1 MRVTSMVAGLALA
14 LAACAGGEK
23 ADDQA
28 AGDQAAGTETPAA
41 GTSEAPAGTGATHDV
56 DMTLVDGQYRF
67 VPEQLTI
74 KSGDVVR
81 YHNRQGGPHNVMFF
95 ADSIPAGAAA
105 VIDAD
110 MDESAPLTSQMAVTQ
125 DEIIT
130 IAFNGAPTGR
140 YHYTCVPHQAMGM
153 NGNII
158 VE

>member
-23 ADDQA
+23 AADDQVA
-28 AGDQAAGTETPAA
+28 NTTTPAA
-41 GTSEAPAGTGATHDV
+41 GTEAPAATGATHDI

-95 ADSIPAGAAA
+95 ADSIPSGAAA
-105 VIDAD
+105 VIDAG

-130 IAFNGAPTGR
+130 VAFNGAPAGQTVFHLHLHLLANKKFEEGSLSF
-140 YHYTCVPHQAMGM
+140 
-153 NGNII
+153 
-158 VE
+158 

>member
-1 MRVTSMVAGLALA
+1 MRVTSMVAGLALV
-14 LAACAGGEK
+14 LAACGGEK
-23 ADDQA
+23 AADDQA
-28 AGDQAAGTETPAA
+28 ATTSTPAA

-56 DMTLVDGQYRF
+56 DMTMVDGQYRF

-74 KSGDVVR
+74 KAGDVVR

-105 VIDAD
+105 VIDAG

-125 DEIIT
+125 DEVLT
-130 IAFNGAPTGR
+130 VSFDGAPAGR

>member
-105 VIDAD
+105 VIDAG

-125 DEIIT
+125 DEVIT
-130 IAFNGAPTGR
+130 VAFNGAPAGR

>member
-105 VIDAD
+105 VIDAG
-110 MDESAPLTSQMAVTQ
+110 MDESAPLTSQMAVAQ
-125 DEIIT
+125 DEVIT
-130 IAFNGAPTGR
+130 SAFNGAPAGR
-140 YHYTCVPHQAMGM
+140 YPHQAMGM

>member
-1 MRVTSMVAGLALA
+1 MRVTSMVAGLALV
-14 LAACAGGEK
+14 LAACGGEK
-23 ADDQA
+23 AADDQA
-28 AGDQAAGTETPAA
+28 AAANTTPAA
-41 GTSEAPAGTGATHDV
+41 GTSEAPTGTGATHDV

-67 VPEQLTI
+67 VPAELTI
-74 KSGDVVR
+74 KAGDVVR

-105 VIDAD
+105 AIDAG

-130 IAFNGAPTGR
+130 VSFSGAPAGR

-153 NGNII
+153 NGNIT

>member
-74 KSGDVVR
+74 KAGDVVR

-105 VIDAD
+105 VIDAG

-125 DEIIT
+125 DEVIT
-130 IAFNGAPTGR
+130 VAFNGAPAGR

>member
-14 LAACAGGEK
+14 LSACAGGEK
-23 ADDQA
+23 AADDQA
-28 AGDQAAGTETPAA
+28 AGDQAANTTTPAA
-41 GTSEAPAGTGATHDV
+41 GAEAPAATGATHDV

-74 KSGDVVR
+74 KAGDVVR

-95 ADSIPAGAAA
+95 ADSIPSGAAA
-105 VIDAD
+105 AIDAG

-130 IAFNGAPTGR
+130 VAFNGAPAGE
-140 YHYTCVPHQAMGM
+140 YKYTCVPHQAMGM
-153 NGNII
+153 NGS
-158 VE
+158 VTVQ

>member
-1 MRVTSMVAGLALA
+1 MRVTSMVAGLALV
-14 LAACAGGEK
+14 LGACAGGEK
-23 ADDQA
+23 AADDQA
-28 AGDQAAGTETPAA
+28 ANSTTPAA
-41 GTSEAPAGTGATHDV
+41 GTSEAPMGTGATHDV

-105 VIDAD
+105 VIDAG
-110 MDESAPLTSQMAVTQ
+110 MDESAPLTSQMAVAQ
-125 DEIIT
+125 DEVLT
-130 IAFNGAPTGR
+130 IAFNGAPAGR

>member
-14 LAACAGGEK
+14 LAACGGGEK
-23 ADDQA
+23 AGDQA
-28 AGDQAAGTETPAA
+28 AGDQAANTTPAA
-41 GTSEAPAGTGATHDV
+41 GSEAPAGTGATHDV
-56 DMTLVDGQYRF
+56 EMTLVDGQYRF

-74 KSGDVVR
+74 KAGDVVR
-81 YHNRQGGPHNVMFF
+81 FHNKQGGPHNVMFF
-95 ADSIPAGAAA
+95 SDSIPAGAAA
-105 VIDAD
+105 VIDAG

-125 DEIIT
+125 DEVIT
-130 IAFNGAPTGR
+130 VAFTGAPTGR

>member
-14 LAACAGGEK
+14 LAACGGGEK
-23 ADDQA
+23 AGDQA
-28 AGDQAAGTETPAA
+28 AGDQAANTTTPAA
-41 GTSEAPAGTGATHDV
+41 GSEAPAGTGATHDV

-74 KSGDVVR
+74 KAGDVVR
-81 YHNRQGGPHNVMFF
+81 FHNRQGGPHNVMFF
-95 ADSIPAGAAA
+95 SDSIPAGAAA
-105 VIDAD
+105 VIDAG

-125 DEIIT
+125 DEVIT
-130 IAFNGAPTGR
+130 VAFNGAPTGR

-153 NGNII
+153 NGNIT

>member
-23 ADDQA
+23 AADDQA
-28 AGDQAAGTETPAA
+28 ATNTSTPAAGTET
-41 GTSEAPAGTGATHDV
+41 PAGTGATHDV

-74 KSGDVVR
+74 KAGDVVR
-81 YHNRQGGPHNVMFF
+81 FHNRQGGPHNVMFF
-95 ADSIPAGAAA
+95 SDSIPAGAAA
-105 VIDAD
+105 IIDAG

-130 IAFNGAPTGR
+130 VAFNGAPAGR

>member
-95 ADSIPAGAAA
+95 ADSIPAGEAA
-105 VIDAD
+105 VIDAG

-130 IAFNGAPTGR
+130 VAFNGAPAGR

>member
-14 LAACAGGEK
+14 LAACGGGEK
-23 ADDQA
+23 AGDQA
-28 AGDQAAGTETPAA
+28 AGDQAANTTPAA
-41 GTSEAPAGTGATHDV
+41 GSEAPAGTGATHDV

-74 KSGDVVR
+74 KAGDVVR
-81 YHNRQGGPHNVMFF
+81 FHNRQGGPHNVMFF
-95 ADSIPAGAAA
+95 SDSIPAGAAA
-105 VIDAD
+105 VIDAG

-125 DEIIT
+125 DEVIT
-130 IAFNGAPTGR
+130 VAFTGAPTGR

>member
-67 VPEQLTI
+67 VPEQLSI

-105 VIDAD
+105 VIDAG
-110 MDESAPLTSQMAVTQ
+110 MDESAPLTSQMAVAQ
-125 DEIIT
+125 DEVIT
-130 IAFNGAPTGR
+130 IAFNGAPAGR

>member
-23 ADDQA
+23 AD
-28 AGDQAAGTETPAA
+28 DQAAGTETPAA

-105 VIDAD
+105 VIDAG
-110 MDESAPLTSQMAVTQ
+110 MDESAPLTSQMAVAQ
-125 DEIIT
+125 DEVIT
-130 IAFNGAPTGR
+130 IAFNGAPAGR

>member
-14 LAACAGGEK
+14 LAACGGGEK
-23 ADDQA
+23 AGDQA
-28 AGDQAAGTETPAA
+28 AGDQAANTTPAA
-41 GTSEAPAGTGATHDV
+41 GSEAPAGTGATHDV

-67 VPEQLTI
+67 VPEQVTI
-74 KSGDVVR
+74 KAGDVVR
-81 YHNRQGGPHNVMFF
+81 FHNRQGGPHNVMFF
-95 ADSIPAGAAA
+95 SDSIPAGAAA
-105 VIDAD
+105 VIDAG

-125 DEIIT
+125 DEVIT
-130 IAFNGAPTGR
+130 VAFTGAPTGR